1 MINCNFSMKYIQLT
15 SSKNR
20 RLWNIHDRMP
30 VILKREDQALWL
42 DREVQE
48 ENYWN
53 LYYCRNDESQM
64 KVYSV
69 LKMVGNVRY
78 DIYQDLTL

>member
-1 MINCNFSMKYIQLT
+1 MKYIQLT

-30 VILKREDQALWL
+30 VIHKREDEALWL

-48 ENYWN
+48 GNCWN
-53 LYYCRNDESQM
+53 LYYCRNDERQM

-69 LKMVGNVRY
+69 SKMVGNVRY